1 MEGTWRPGQASALTV
16 LTSNSTQP
24 LLDALGALFEA
35 ECAHHIS
42 VQCDSAKV
50 MLQRI
55 VDGLEG
61 DVVVLGAEAVDALAK
76 EKIVDRDSVR
86 PFARSRVG
94 VGVKA
99 GRPHPDISTV
109 DALRRT
115 LLDAGSVAHT
125 VHGASGMYVPV
136 LLERLGIADQIKPKT
151 VTRPGGFIG
160 RVVVTG
166 EAEIAIQQ
174 ISELLA
180 VPGLEL
186 VGPLPNEIQKIF
198 LTCAAIF
205 TGSRER
211 AAAENLLE
219 FFSHPSCAAVFESK
233 GLEPPSPQPAA
244 AVS

>member
-1 MEGTWRPGQASALTV
+1 MTVRNPAQLSV

-24 LLDALGALFEA
+24 VLDALGVLFDA
-35 ECAHHIS
+35 ERGHRMS

-55 VDGLEG
+55 RDGLQG
-61 DVVVLGAEAVDALAK
+61 DLVVLGAEAVGALAK
-76 EKIVDRDSVR
+76 AEIVDAHSVR

-94 VGVKA
+94 VAVKA
-99 GRPHPDISTV
+99 GTPHPDISSV
-109 DALRRT
+109 DAFRCT
-115 LLDAGSVAHT
+115 LLNAASVAHT
-125 VHGASGMYVPV
+125 VHGASGMYVPI
-136 LLERLGIADQIKPKT
+136 LLKRLGIADEIRPKT

-186 VGPLPNEIQKIF
+186 VGPLPDEIQKVF
-198 LTCAAIF
+198 LTCAAVF
-205 TGSRER
+205 KNTGKR
-211 AAAENLLE
+211 AAAEALLD
-219 FFSHPSCAAVFESK
+219 FFSQSSCAAVFESK
-233 GLEPPSPQPAA
+233 GLEAA
-244 AVS
+244 